1 MSNLIKKIQNT
12 IFREGLFGRG
22 ARIVVAVSGGPDSVC
37 MLDILAKL
45 EPKYDLELIIAHV
58 NYGLRG
64 EDSERDEEL
73 VIKLAEKY
81 ALVYKVYKVYKVE
94 KISENELR
102 NIRYEFFEKIRKE
115 NEFDFI
121 AVAHN
126 ADDQVE
132 TFLMRLI
139 RGAGLQ
145 GLSAMQCRNDKVIR
159 PLLGSTRAEI
169 LEHLKENDLKWRL
182 DKTNLENEF
191 LRNKIRNKLIPI
203 LEKEYNPNLKKT
215 ILDSIENI
223 AYDYDFISKLS
234 EKTSQKFSG
243 NVSVKKLLALHP
255 AMQRRVLRQMIS
267 QKKEDLKEID
277 ASHISEIIKMMKSTK
292 SKAHFVILKG
302 LKISR
307 KGDKL
312 DIVKIK

>member
-1 MSNLIKKIQNT
+1 
-12 IFREGLFGRG
+12 
-22 ARIVVAVSGGPDSVC
+22 VVAVSGGPDSVC